1 MTNTKLWYPWK
12 NPSLAIALQSLK
24 ITAEVAKARE
34 KIPNC
39 KFRMTTEGWAP
50 VLTNIS
56 KKTPANPEEKQATST
71 AIRPENKIGQIYS
84 SNWSKTFLPDTCDLI
99 IDWDYQS
106 NVQENSF
113 FIPITSSELDSST
126 VGGIWWL
133 DTFAFFRS
141 DSASV
146 AGDDTFGIWN
156 HKIKNLKITIRRELF
171 FQIDD

>member
-84 SNWSKTFLPDTCDLI
+84 SNWSK
-99 IDWDYQS
+99 
-106 NVQENSF
+106 
-113 FIPITSSELDSST
+113 
-126 VGGIWWL
+126 
-133 DTFAFFRS
+133 
-141 DSASV
+141 
-146 AGDDTFGIWN
+146 
-156 HKIKNLKITIRRELF
+156 LF
-171 FQIDD
+171 FQARVTWSLTEIIKAMYKKTRFSYL